1 MVDLALL
8 QTVSYIAAATSVCL
22 AALYYALNLREANRN
37 RRMALTTSLMQ
48 SFISEEGAKRFMD
61 LANMQWTDFDD
72 YYRKYDST
80 VNPENAAKRVAYWNA
95 CEVLGY
101 QYREG
106 IIDIGTL
113 NAACTQLITTIWAKF
128 KPIIE
133 EYRKFDYSKNTYEN
147 WEYLA
152 NEMNRTI
159 LERDPSYRGP
169 QRGLGGD
176 AYEKAFKR

>member
-1 MVDLALL
+1 MVELFVL
-8 QTVSYIAAATSVCL
+8 QSLSYIAAAISVCL
-22 AALYYALNLREANRN
+22 AAFYYALNLREANRN

-48 SFISEEGAKRFMD
+48 SFISEEGVKRFMD

-113 NAACTQLITTIWAKF
+113 NAACTQLITT
-128 KPIIE
+128 
-133 EYRKFDYSKNTYEN
+133 TG
-147 WEYLA
+147 
-152 NEMNRTI
+152 
-159 LERDPSYRGP
+159 PSSSP
-169 QRGLGGD
+169 S
-176 AYEKAFKR
+176 

>member
-1 MVDLALL
+1 MVDLILL

-48 SFISEEGAKRFMD
+48 SFISEEGVKRFMD

-72 YYRKYDST
+72 YY
-80 VNPENAAKRVAYWNA
+80 RVAYWNA

-133 EYRKFDYSKNTYEN
+133 EYRKFDYAKNTYEN
-147 WEYLA
+147 WEHLA

-159 LERDPSYRGP
+159 LERDPTYRGP